1 MTSYH
6 SELKGAKMSLKDES
20 RYDEKMD
27 EIVHQLEILILN
39 TMIDVLEKLNET
51 NEDQMMYQT
60 TITYV

>member
-1 MTSYH
+1 
-6 SELKGAKMSLKDES
+6 MSPKDES

-27 EIVHQLEILILN
+27 EIVHQMETLILD
-39 TMIDVLEKLNET
+39 TMIDVLARLNER